1 MPWTTEGDIELD
13 DVRLHY
19 LRRGRGP
26 SVLLAHG
33 AMDNADCWSR
43 VADALEDDFDLV
55 AYDARSHGRSDSSE
69 VWGDGSEDV
78 IAVAEALGLEQP
90 AIVGHSMGAFAGA
103 IALAARPDLFRA
115 AVLEDPAWMPPATGD
130 DDWAARA
137 RLQQIFLSMLE
148 GTKAE
153 IAARGRRMNPTWD
166 ESEFDAWATA
176 KTQFRPPASWSE
188 RFNQQR
194 PPWQD
199 AVKKFECP
207 VLLVRGENVKRGRV
221 VSPEVAAEAADICPT
236 LEVVTFPDA
245 GHNIRREAY
254 EGYIAAVRAFL
265 LAHS

>member
-1 MPWTTEGDIELD
+1 MSWTDEGDIDLD

-33 AMDNADCWSR
+33 AMDDADCWSR
-43 VADALEDDFDLV
+43 VADSLEDDFDLI
-55 AYDARSHGRSDSSE
+55 AYDARSHGRSGSSE

-78 IAVAEALGLEQP
+78 VAVAEALGLERP

-103 IALAARPDLFRA
+103 AALAAHPDRFRA
-115 AVLEDPAWMPPATGD
+115 AVLEDPPWMPPAKD
-130 DDWAARA
+130 DGDWAARA

-148 GTKAE
+148 GTRAE

-166 ESEFDAWATA
+166 EAELDAWTTA
-176 KTQFRPPASWSE
+176 KTRFRPPDSWSE
-188 RFNQQR
+188 RFDQQR

-199 AVKKFECP
+199 AVKKIECP
-207 VLLVRGENVKRGRV
+207 VLLLCGGNVKRGRV
-221 VSPEVAAEAADICPT
+221 VSAEVAAEAADICPS
-236 LEVVTFPDA
+236 LEVTTFPEA

-254 EGYIAAVRAFL
+254 PDYIAVVRAFL